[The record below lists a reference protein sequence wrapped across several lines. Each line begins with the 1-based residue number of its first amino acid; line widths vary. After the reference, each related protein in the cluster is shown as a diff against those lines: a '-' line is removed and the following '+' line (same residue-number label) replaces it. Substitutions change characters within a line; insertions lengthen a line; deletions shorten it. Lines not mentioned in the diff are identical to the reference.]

1 MEKEVYSLNELLYYI
16 SDGNEDE
23 QEAIKKYSELLHVL
37 ERTIISSQREEKIF
51 AELKKEVREY
61 ISEEMKHSKGLSEF
75 YSRLSRIEPE
85 D

>member
-1 MEKEVYSLNELLYYI
+1 MDYTLNELLYYI

-23 QEAIKKYSELLHVL
+23 QEAIKKYSELLYVL
-37 ERTIISSQREEKIF
+37 EQTQPNSDRELKIF
-51 AELKKEVREY
+51 RELKKEIREY

-75 YSRLSRIEPE
+75 YSRLSRIVPE

>member
-1 MEKEVYSLNELLYYI
+1 MDYTLNELLYYI

-37 ERTIISSQREEKIF
+37 EQTQPNSDRELKIF
-51 AELKKEVREY
+51 RELKKEIREY

-75 YSRLSRIEPE
+75 YSRLSRIIPE

>member
-1 MEKEVYSLNELLYYI
+1 MEEIYSLNELLYYI

-37 ERTIISSQREEKIF
+37 EHTIISSQREEKIF

-61 ISEEMKHSKGLSEF
+61 ISEEMKHSKGLSDF
-75 YSRLSRIEPE
+75 YSLLSRIEPE